1 MKKVCQ
7 WVVTL
12 SYKNDKSKPKFIFKA
27 SKDPRGNKIEKFQIV
42 KGWLDE
48 NGQPKEKVFTVM
60 ETYDGKGQD
69 NFVGIWG
76 DPDFNINQEAFYYA
90 QVALFSCFFECVAHV
105 RQN

>member
-1 MKKVCQ
+1 MGGN
-7 WVVTL
+7 L
-12 SYKNDKSKPKFIFKA
+12 AYKNDKSKPKFIFKA

-76 DPDFNINQEAFYYA
+76 DPDFNINQEAFIMPEFWRFPA
-90 QVALFSCFFECVAHV
+90 RDGQHTIKKNLVFH
-105 RQN
+105 